1 MATTY
6 LFLAFLLLAALII
19 ASDNNN
25 RPGGCPEL
33 VRVSGI

>member
-1 MATTY
+1 MTITY
-6 LFLAFLLLAALII
+6 VFLALLLLAALII

-33 VRVSGI
+33 VRVSGV